1 MGKAS
6 FYPPELEKLY
16 SEAELARIALR
27 VALEKLSYA
36 VEADVAIA
44 GAGPAGLTLAWLLAE
59 QGLRVT
65 LVEHRLSTGGGMKG
79 GSMLFP
85 VALVEEGLAAVVL
98 EKAGVRLRRVGEGL
112 YAMDP
117 TEAAAKLTARAVDA
131 GAVVLPGLH
140 VEDLIVRGSG
150 SSVRVAG
157 LVVNWAPVVEAGWH
171 VDPLYIEARAVVD
184 ATGHD
189 AQLAR
194 LLERRLP
201 GSLRVP
207 GMSSLDV
214 WTGER
219 QVVEHT
225 GEVFPGLYAAG
236 MSVAEVY
243 NLRRMGPVFGGM
255 IASAAKLA
263 EILAERLAGKKIGIA
278 AEVASR
284 G

>member
-1 MGKAS
+1 MGIAS
-6 FYPPELEKLY
+6 FYPGELEKQY
-16 SEAELARIALR
+16 SEAKLARIALK

-85 VALVEEGLAAVVL
+85 VALVEEGLAAVIL
-98 EKAGVRLRRVGEGL
+98 EKAGVRLHRVGEGL

-117 TEAAAKLTARAVDA
+117 VEAVAKLTARAVDA
-131 GAVVLPGLH
+131 GAVILPGLH

-150 SSVRVAG
+150 SNVRVAG
-157 LVVNWAPVVEAGWH
+157 IVVNWAPVVEAGWH

-201 GSLRVP
+201 GSLKVP

-225 GEVFPGLYAAG
+225 GEIFPGLYAAG

-255 IASAAKLA
+255 IASAARLA
-263 EILAERLAGKKIGIA
+263 EMLAERLAGKRMGLA
-278 AEVASR
+278 TGVARS